1 MSRTSLSTPDKVY
14 YSCFFPDLESTASG
28 NVIYGRSTTMESSP
42 PLFSQDS
49 LDQIEGIVR
58 IDHVLALHHGRH
70 RLAGCPDAQALSV
83 RPRASGSQAEGQS
96 LTGQGMSKEEEG
108 KGEIEEEEEEE
119 EEDSIGRDT
128 GSPKGK
134 LRSDCH
140 RRRHSVAQ
148 TNAHAAAL
156 LTHPI

>member
-1 MSRTSLSTPDKVY
+1 MLSTADPDQRQWNLHLLCSLK
-14 YSCFFPDLESTASG
+14 
-28 NVIYGRSTTMESSP
+28 
-42 PLFSQDS
+42 SQDS

-58 IDHVLALHHGRH
+58 INHVLALHHGRH
-70 RLAGCPDAQALSV
+70 RLRGCRDAQALSV
-83 RPRASGSQAEGQS
+83 RRRASGSQAEGQS

-108 KGEIEEEEEEE
+108 KGEIEEEEE

-156 LTHPI
+156 LTHPL

>member
-1 MSRTSLSTPDKVY
+1 M
-14 YSCFFPDLESTASG
+14 
-28 NVIYGRSTTMESSP
+28 
-42 PLFSQDS
+42 
-49 LDQIEGIVR
+49 
-58 IDHVLALHHGRH
+58 
-70 RLAGCPDAQALSV
+70 

-108 KGEIEEEEEEE
+108 KGEIEEEEE

-156 LTHPI
+156 LTPPL

>member
-14 YSCFFPDLESTASG
+14 YSCFFPGLESTASG

-70 RLAGCPDAQALSV
+70 RLAGCRDAQALSV

-108 KGEIEEEEEEE
+108 KGEIEEE